1 MGGAG
6 PTIPDMIGV
15 GLINYPPLYLQ
26 FVFER
31 CFELKEEKIESKI
44 WNPKSRSGASEEVGQ
59 LSQKGKAATFTK
71 LIFFGKRSSR
81 EQKAKGRKDGIFV
94 SEIIF
99 KCEIMGTL
107 QS

>member
-59 LSQKGKAATFTK
+59 LSQKGKAATFAK
-71 LIFFGKRSSR
+71 LFSSR
-81 EQKAKGRKDGIFV
+81 KEAREVQKGGKLKLSSNVKLSVR
-94 SEIIF
+94 
-99 KCEIMGTL
+99 L
-107 QS
+107 

>member
-59 LSQKGKAATFTK
+59 LSQKGKAATFAK
-71 LIFFGKRSSR
+71 LFSSR
-81 EQKAKGRKDGIFV
+81 KEAREAQKGGKLKFLFWKLSLNVKLWVR
-94 SEIIF
+94 
-99 KCEIMGTL
+99 
-107 QS
+107 

>member
-59 LSQKGKAATFTK
+59 LSQKGKAATFAK
-71 LIFFGKRSSR
+71 LFLPEKKLEKRKKEER
-81 EQKAKGRKDGIFV
+81 
-94 SEIIF
+94 
-99 KCEIMGTL
+99 
-107 QS
+107 

>member
-59 LSQKGKAATFTK
+59 LSQKGKAATFAK
-71 LIFFGKRSSR
+71 LFSSR
-81 EQKAKGRKDGIFV
+81 KEAREAQKGGKLKFLFRKLSLNVKLWDNR
-94 SEIIF
+94 
-99 KCEIMGTL
+99 
-107 QS
+107 